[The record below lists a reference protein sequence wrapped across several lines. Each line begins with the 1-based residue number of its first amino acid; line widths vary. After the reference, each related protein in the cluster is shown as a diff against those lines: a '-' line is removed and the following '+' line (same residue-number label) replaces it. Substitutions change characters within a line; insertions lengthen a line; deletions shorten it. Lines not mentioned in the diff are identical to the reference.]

1 MHEADMKQQSH
12 DMRWDDERPPT
23 YNPEDYAAHLTRFTE
38 TSSSGEMG
46 EFSTSD
52 VFSYEMGLRQFRSVS
67 DLMSKLMYDLQVSY
81 DSFVTEFIRYIRR
94 TLAKIN

>member
-1 MHEADMKQQSH
+1 MEFYNVHESDMKHPSH
-12 DMRWDDERPPT
+12 DMGWEDERPPT

-38 TSSSGEMG
+38 TSGSGEIS
-46 EFSTSD
+46 EFSTGD

-81 DSFVTEFIRYIRR
+81 DSFVTEFIRY
-94 TLAKIN
+94 

>member
-1 MHEADMKQQSH
+1 MISVT
-12 DMRWDDERPPT
+12 RV
-23 YNPEDYAAHLTRFTE
+23 RFTE
-38 TSSSGEMG
+38 TSGSGEIG

-81 DSFVTEFIRYIRR
+81 DSFVTEFIR
-94 TLAKIN
+94 